1 VDSGEIFEHR
11 RDKAARERQRMTD
24 HERQAITARLVELGF
39 WETGEPGDPVGDYH
53 DAKTLH
59 ARVSARLTVGASAVS
74 MSASSHSSARQ
85 VLILYGER
93 LYPLGAADNYPES
106 ICLAALALPQFLDE
120 HPECAADQERGRKT

>member
-39 WETGEPGDPVGDYH
+39 WETDEPGDPVVDYH

-59 ARVSARLTVGASAVS
+59 ARVSARLTVGVLAVS
-74 MSASSHSSARQ
+74 TSASSHSSARR
-85 VLILYGER
+85 VFILHGER
-93 LYPLGAADNYPES
+93 IYPLGAAGNYPES
-106 ICLAALALPQFLDE
+106 ICLAALALPQFLEE
-120 HPECAADQERGRKT
+120 HPECAADQERSCNT